1 MNVDE
6 ALLKRPKRGL
16 ERTFRYL
23 ASTSTWSL
31 GLFGF
36 FFVILSMI
44 SLLTDVVS
52 VGAFTALWFLVSGAG
67 FLPPLIIGFAYRW
80 LFLNK
85 KSRVSITLN
94 LSVAAIAG
102 ASRNVS
108 VGLFA
113 DWAGLAEGNLW
124 SFRFFGGAFM
134 GVAIFALWSM
144 ANGSKFEYSAALDEL
159 STTQRKLAATR
170 LEMPEQLVEIN
181 EGLQERTRQAIFPQ
195 IQNIKELLAGSDNLT
210 AVLEKLKFAIGS
222 QIRPMMEEIEA
233 SQPKPFEVRN
243 LKRLSTVKSPLP
255 DRFVLR
261 DKINLGWS
269 SFLETLGVSLWLW
282 VYSAPNGVWDNLA
295 LFVLYLSVLT
305 LFKYLVPKEKK
316 VPKYNAIF
324 FTFLAAASAS
334 SANVVYIFLVLGFDV
349 GKSIMFAGF
358 ALLSGILGPMLLMH
372 LAVRSE
378 RRAEIEAQV
387 AGDLRKIAKENALF
401 AQKLWVFRKRW
412 LLVLHGSVQSAL
424 TAALSRLQNS
434 KELSPV
440 LVELVKQ
447 DLSRAEVA
455 VNSDLSENLVLTEGL
470 IELQEVWSGICN
482 VQFQVSS
489 RAQRAIER
497 NPDSAFCVNEIAKEA
512 ISNAV
517 RHGEATEAT
526 VFIDR
531 TEDDILRVEITN
543 NGNPPETGRSKGIGS
558 EMLDEVC
565 ISWNLHFNKKQVRLS
580 AELPVKLY
588 EVYLPPLASNSA

>member
-1 MNVDE
+1 
-6 ALLKRPKRGL
+6 
-16 ERTFRYL
+16 
-23 ASTSTWSL
+23 
-31 GLFGF
+31 
-36 FFVILSMI
+36 
-44 SLLTDVVS
+44 
-52 VGAFTALWFLVSGAG
+52 
-67 FLPPLIIGFAYRW
+67 
-80 LFLNK
+80 
-85 KSRVSITLN
+85 
-94 LSVAAIAG
+94 
-102 ASRNVS
+102 
-108 VGLFA
+108 
-113 DWAGLAEGNLW
+113 
-124 SFRFFGGAFM
+124 
-134 GVAIFALWSM
+134 
-144 ANGSKFEYSAALDEL
+144 
-159 STTQRKLAATR
+159 
-170 LEMPEQLVEIN
+170 
-181 EGLQERTRQAIFPQ
+181 
-195 IQNIKELLAGSDNLT
+195 
-210 AVLEKLKFAIGS
+210 
-222 QIRPMMEEIEA
+222 
-233 SQPKPFEVRN
+233 
-243 LKRLSTVKSPLP
+243 
-255 DRFVLR
+255 
-261 DKINLGWS
+261 
-269 SFLETLGVSLWLW
+269 
-282 VYSAPNGVWDNLA
+282 
-295 LFVLYLSVLT
+295 
-305 LFKYLVPKEKK
+305 
-316 VPKYNAIF
+316 
-324 FTFLAAASAS
+324 
-334 SANVVYIFLVLGFDV
+334 
-349 GKSIMFAGF
+349 MFAGF
-358 ALLSGILGPMLLMH
+358 ALLSGILGPMLLMQ

-543 NGNPPETGRSKGIGS
+543 NGNPPETARSKGIGS